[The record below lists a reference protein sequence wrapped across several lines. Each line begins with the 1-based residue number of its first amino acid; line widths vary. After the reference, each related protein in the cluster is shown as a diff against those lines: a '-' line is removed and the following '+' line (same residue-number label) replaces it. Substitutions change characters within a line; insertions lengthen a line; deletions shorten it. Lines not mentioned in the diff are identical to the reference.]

1 MPEPEILN
9 VAPEEAI
16 AHFRAK
22 GFHIGFDWQDTNA
35 LEHARSFTVSKVMQL
50 EILAD
55 VREAVAAALTE
66 GRTFAWFRDNLEPT
80 LRNKG
85 WWGRETLTDP
95 LTGETRTVQ
104 LGSPWRLR
112 TIFDTNLRMSY
123 AHGRWQRIERVKAR
137 LPYLRYV
144 AVLDGRTRP
153 EHAAWHGAVL
163 PVDHPWWKTH
173 YPPNGY
179 RCRCLVQQLSGASLE
194 RYGYELSPEPTLA
207 TRPWVNRR
215 TGEIMEVPLGIDPGF
230 DHNAGL
236 VDLLAEARERFEGK
250 LAGAPSGVARALRDD
265 G

>member
-35 LEHARSFTVSKVMQL
+35 LEHARSFTVSKVMQFD
-50 EILAD
+50 ILAD

-123 AHGRWQRIERVKAR
+123 AHGRWQ
-137 LPYLRYV
+137 
-144 AVLDGRTRP
+144 
-153 EHAAWHGAVL
+153 
-163 PVDHPWWKTH
+163 TH
-173 YPPNGY
+173 
-179 RCRCLVQQLSGASLE
+179 
-194 RYGYELSPEPTLA
+194 
-207 TRPWVNRR
+207 R
-215 TGEIMEVPLGIDPGF
+215 TGEGEAALPSLCRGPRRTHPPRARRLARRRAPRRPSLVEDALPAQRLQVPLPG
-230 DHNAGL
+230 AAALRGL
-236 VDLLAEARERFEGK
+236 
-250 LAGAPSGVARALRDD
+250 ARALRLRALA
-265 G
+265 